1 MVQCVTDCLGRRPAS
16 RQFCELRFE
25 PDAQFDDQRLALGLT
40 GDLPLSGSLAADIGL
55 NRIECG
61 NPFQRFDRDRRVG
74 LGQIIE
80 APAHVAPAKC

>member
-1 MVQCVTDCLGRRPAS
+1 MVQCVTDCLGHWPAS

-25 PDAQFDDQRLALGLT
+25 PGAQFDDQRLALGLT

-61 NPFQRFDRDRRVG
+61 NPLQGLDGDRRLR
-74 LGQIIE
+74 LGQVVE
-80 APAHVAPAKC
+80 APTHVAPAKC